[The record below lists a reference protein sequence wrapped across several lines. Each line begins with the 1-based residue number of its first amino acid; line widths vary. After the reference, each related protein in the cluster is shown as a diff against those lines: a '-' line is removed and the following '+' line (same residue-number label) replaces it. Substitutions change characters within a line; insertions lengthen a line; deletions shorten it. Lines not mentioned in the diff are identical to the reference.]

1 MNEARVRNGYEPVN
15 YRSGYFPHFQPGD
28 GDGIMGLFGRALGI
42 DTQVT
47 ALPTTING
55 LTHTFR
61 PGIQWFGNAQQR
73 LGFDTAYDAVEGF
86 DRYIEGVADVIYQT
100 DNIQKL
106 RALATQARYR
116 TGDEGIRKQV
126 DTVYADT
133 RLTEEEKRSKI
144 DSIYEDGRFALSNFV
159 VELEEYTNLLAN
171 KKSRA
176 DRNMEQALGRNM
188 YNLVKGLES
197 RVAANMVAINPASW
211 LTNFIPLTQGGA
223 MLDRG
228 ELLRGMWQT
237 LQSFKEN
244 DGIVDA
250 SAFLTNRKGSDPL
263 VRTWA
268 QKASATMSSPME
280 YIDQFTAGSLVRA
293 RYNQN
298 LKRGMSETAAMTEA
312 DNWTA
317 GVMADRSKGSTP
329 TLFNRSNPLT
339 KVFTQFQLEVNNQLS
354 YLFKDMPRAYKEKGL
369 AALAMALF
377 KFFLGAWLY
386 DEVYEYFIGRRPAL
400 DPLGILNDTVG
411 DITGYEL
418 PNLVELGVGAVT
430 GDMPSF
436 ETEKKNAYDTV
447 TETLGDVA
455 EELPFIGGVLGGG
468 RVPISSAL
476 PDWDNLLKT
485 VTSDTWSTKKKLAT
499 AGKELMNPLTYLA
512 LPFGGGQLK
521 KIYQGLSA
529 TIKGGSYSVDAEGND
544 LLQYPVYNDDPWQAA
559 LNAGQAMLF
568 GKTSL
573 KTGRDW
579 VESGFKSFGA
589 KETAAYQGMT
599 EAGVPEEDAY
609 NLLKELRGTKKTET
623 ESKAEAE
630 RRVLQAADISGDGKS
645 VVYYG
650 LMATD
655 KERELM
661 DALADSDADMGA
673 VTQVLLDVKNAGS
686 LKGAEASNAKRTA
699 LAESPLTDDEKREM
713 YRCLFGEKQEDGSY
727 TTSRDDDIMAF
738 EQAGLDFDT
747 FLKVQNEYTT
757 VNEKYSGASEK
768 AVEFSRWVN
777 SQNLAAEQAETVRD
791 CFKYYSQIPAEAA
804 RYDSFVS
811 AGLSDDAAYELANSL
826 NALEPEDGKDSVSG
840 LQRYRA
846 VVDAG
851 LSTEE
856 QMNVLG
862 EMMQESEY
870 SKLQTGYSYGVTPE
884 AYVAFRELLPKFDF
898 DGNGTFKQ
906 EEVEA
911 AIDSMGGGGNGI
923 VLPGAG
929 GGQSLTVT
937 QQAALWQL
945 ANKSWKPAKNPYS
958 TSVGQKVYDALN
970 AETESGIV
978 LPDGTSYTGGLVLPK
993 G

>member
-1 MNEARVRNGYEPVN
+1 MANRYTYDDFQKAMQS
-15 YRSGYFPHFQPGD
+15 SG
-28 GDGIMGLFGRALGI
+28 LGGQFS
-42 DTQVT
+42 D
-47 ALPTTING
+47 ADLK
-55 LTHTFR
+55 L
-61 PGIQWFGNAQQR
+61 AQQNP
-73 LGFDTAYDAVEGF
+73 DAGMSILKYKQ
-86 DRYIEGVADVIYQT
+86 DYKNATT
-100 DNIQKL
+100 DEA
-106 RALATQARYR
+106 RALANLGA
-116 TGDEGIRKQV
+116 EGIRSSYGGYTGGQRGANFYLDPLSPKDFQSSAAP
-126 DTVYADT
+126 TYKNNYADT
-133 RLTEEEKRSKI
+133 IS
-144 DSIYEDGRFALSNFV
+144 G
-159 VELEEYTNLLAN
+159 LLD
-171 KKSRA
+171 K
-176 DRNMEQALGRNM
+176 QLG
-188 YNLVKGLES
+188 Y
-197 RVAANMVAINPASW
+197 
-211 LTNFIPLTQGGA
+211 
-223 MLDRG
+223 
-228 ELLRGMWQT
+228 
-237 LQSFKEN
+237 
-244 DGIVDA
+244 
-250 SAFLTNRKGSDPL
+250 
-263 VRTWA
+263 
-268 QKASATMSSPME
+268 
-280 YIDQFTAGSLVRA
+280 
-293 RYNQN
+293 
-298 LKRGMSETAAMTEA
+298 
-312 DNWTA
+312 
-317 GVMADRSKGSTP
+317 
-329 TLFNRSNPLT
+329 
-339 KVFTQFQLEVNNQLS
+339 
-354 YLFKDMPRAYKEKGL
+354 
-369 AALAMALF
+369 
-377 KFFLGAWLY
+377 
-386 DEVYEYFIGRRPAL
+386 
-400 DPLGILNDTVG
+400 
-411 DITGYEL
+411 
-418 PNLVELGVGAVT
+418 
-430 GDMPSF
+430 
-436 ETEKKNAYDTV
+436 
-447 TETLGDVA
+447 
-455 EELPFIGGVLGGG
+455 
-468 RVPISSAL
+468 
-476 PDWDNLLKT
+476 
-485 VTSDTWSTKKKLAT
+485 
-499 AGKELMNPLTYLA
+499 
-512 LPFGGGQLK
+512 
-521 KIYQGLSA
+521 
-529 TIKGGSYSVDAEGND
+529 GSYSYGEAQPEYNNRYDATIQD
-544 LLQYPVYNDDPWQAA
+544 LLDQIVNRKDFSYNPENDQLYSQYRKQYTREGQRATQDTLGAAAAASGGIPSSYAVNAAAQAGDYYA
-559 LNAGQAMLF
+559 SQMTDKIPEL
-568 GKTSL
+568 
-573 KTGRDW
+573 
-579 VESGFKSFGA
+579 
-589 KETAAYQGMT
+589 YQL
-599 EAGVPEEDAY
+599 AY
-609 NLLKELRGTKKTET
+609 NKYMNDYNMKLSDLGAVQG
-623 ESKAEAE
+623 AEQSDYDKFLNEMQQYNTNRAFDYQTWMDE
-630 RRVLQAADISGDGKS
+630 
-645 VVYYG
+645 YG

-713 YRCLFGEKQEDGSY
+713 YRYLFGEKQEDGSY

-856 QMNVLG
+856 QMSVLG

-884 AYVAFRELLPKFDF
+884 AYVSFRELLPKFDF

>member
-1 MNEARVRNGYEPVN
+1 M
-15 YRSGYFPHFQPGD
+15 
-28 GDGIMGLFGRALGI
+28 
-42 DTQVT
+42 
-47 ALPTTING
+47 
-55 LTHTFR
+55 
-61 PGIQWFGNAQQR
+61 
-73 LGFDTAYDAVEGF
+73 
-86 DRYIEGVADVIYQT
+86 
-100 DNIQKL
+100 
-106 RALATQARYR
+106 
-116 TGDEGIRKQV
+116 
-126 DTVYADT
+126 
-133 RLTEEEKRSKI
+133 
-144 DSIYEDGRFALSNFV
+144 
-159 VELEEYTNLLAN
+159 
-171 KKSRA
+171 
-176 DRNMEQALGRNM
+176 
-188 YNLVKGLES
+188 
-197 RVAANMVAINPASW
+197 
-211 LTNFIPLTQGGA
+211 
-223 MLDRG
+223 
-228 ELLRGMWQT
+228 
-237 LQSFKEN
+237 
-244 DGIVDA
+244 
-250 SAFLTNRKGSDPL
+250 
-263 VRTWA
+263 
-268 QKASATMSSPME
+268 
-280 YIDQFTAGSLVRA
+280 
-293 RYNQN
+293 
-298 LKRGMSETAAMTEA
+298 
-312 DNWTA
+312 
-317 GVMADRSKGSTP
+317 
-329 TLFNRSNPLT
+329 
-339 KVFTQFQLEVNNQLS
+339 
-354 YLFKDMPRAYKEKGL
+354 
-369 AALAMALF
+369 
-377 KFFLGAWLY
+377 
-386 DEVYEYFIGRRPAL
+386 
-400 DPLGILNDTVG
+400 
-411 DITGYEL
+411 
-418 PNLVELGVGAVT
+418 
-430 GDMPSF
+430 
-436 ETEKKNAYDTV
+436 
-447 TETLGDVA
+447 
-455 EELPFIGGVLGGG
+455 PFIGGVLGGG

-485 VTSDTWSTKKKLAT
+485 VTSDTWSTKKTLAT

-645 VVYYG
+645 VAYYG

-661 DALADSDADMGA
+661 DTLADSDADMGA

-699 LAESPLTDDEKREM
+699 LAESPLTDDEKREV
-713 YRCLFGEKQEDGSY
+713 YRYLFGEKQEDGSY

-738 EQAGLDFDT
+738 EQAGMDFDT

-856 QMNVLG
+856 QMSVLS

-884 AYVAFRELLPKFDF
+884 AYVSFRELLPKFDF

-911 AIDSMGGGGNGI
+911 AIDSMGGGNGI

-929 GGQSLTVT
+929 GGQNLTVT

>member
-1 MNEARVRNGYEPVN
+1 
-15 YRSGYFPHFQPGD
+15 
-28 GDGIMGLFGRALGI
+28 
-42 DTQVT
+42 
-47 ALPTTING
+47 
-55 LTHTFR
+55 
-61 PGIQWFGNAQQR
+61 
-73 LGFDTAYDAVEGF
+73 
-86 DRYIEGVADVIYQT
+86 
-100 DNIQKL
+100 
-106 RALATQARYR
+106 
-116 TGDEGIRKQV
+116 
-126 DTVYADT
+126 
-133 RLTEEEKRSKI
+133 
-144 DSIYEDGRFALSNFV
+144 
-159 VELEEYTNLLAN
+159 
-171 KKSRA
+171 
-176 DRNMEQALGRNM
+176 
-188 YNLVKGLES
+188 
-197 RVAANMVAINPASW
+197 
-211 LTNFIPLTQGGA
+211 
-223 MLDRG
+223 
-228 ELLRGMWQT
+228 
-237 LQSFKEN
+237 
-244 DGIVDA
+244 
-250 SAFLTNRKGSDPL
+250 
-263 VRTWA
+263 
-268 QKASATMSSPME
+268 
-280 YIDQFTAGSLVRA
+280 
-293 RYNQN
+293 
-298 LKRGMSETAAMTEA
+298 MTEA
-312 DNWTA
+312 DSWTA

-400 DPLGILNDTVG
+400 DPIGILNDTVG

-447 TETLGDVA
+447 TGALGDVA

-499 AGKELMNPLTYLA
+499 AGKELTNPLTYLA

-529 TIKGGSYSVDAEGND
+529 TIRGGSYSVDAEGND
-544 LLQYPVYNDDPWQAA
+544 LLQYPVYNDNPLEA
-559 LNAGQAMLF
+559 LVNAGQAMIF

-573 KTGRDW
+573 KTGQEW
-579 VESGFKSFGA
+579 IEGGFKSLGA

-599 EAGVPEEDAY
+599 EAGVPQEDAY
-609 NLLKELRGTKKTET
+609 NLLKELRGATKTET
-623 ESKAEAE
+623 ETEAEAE
-630 RRVLQAADISGDGKS
+630 RRILQASNISGEGKS
-645 VVYYG
+645 VAYYG

-661 DALADSDADMGA
+661 DALADTDADMGA
-673 VTQVLLDVKNAGS
+673 VTTVLMDIKNAGS
-686 LKGAEASNAKRTA
+686 LTGAAASNAKRDA
-699 LAESPLTDDEKREM
+699 IAESALTDEEKKTV
-713 YRCLFGEKQEDGSY
+713 YRYTTGTKQDDGSY

-777 SQNLAAEQAETVRD
+777 SQDLTAEQADTVRD

-804 RYDSFVS
+804 RYDSFVA
-811 AGLSDDAAYELANSL
+811 AGLDDDAAYDLANSL
-826 NALEPEDGKDSVSG
+826 NALEPEDGKDSVSN
-840 LQRYRA
+840 LQRYRV

-851 LSTEE
+851 LSADE
-856 QMNVLG
+856 QMTVLS
-862 EMMQESEY
+862 EMMTESEY
-870 SKLQTGYSYGVTPE
+870 GKLQTGYSYGVTPE
-884 AYVAFRELLPKFDF
+884 AYVTFRELLPQFDL

-911 AIDSMGGGGNGI
+911 AIDSMGGGSGI
-923 VLPGAG
+923 VLPGG
-929 GGQSLTVT
+929 GSQSLTVT
-937 QQAALWQL
+937 QQAVLWQL
-945 ANKSWKPAKNPYS
+945 ANKSWKAKNNPYS

-970 AETESGIV
+970 AEDDSGIV

>member
-1 MNEARVRNGYEPVN
+1 M
-15 YRSGYFPHFQPGD
+15 
-28 GDGIMGLFGRALGI
+28 
-42 DTQVT
+42 
-47 ALPTTING
+47 
-55 LTHTFR
+55 
-61 PGIQWFGNAQQR
+61 
-73 LGFDTAYDAVEGF
+73 
-86 DRYIEGVADVIYQT
+86 
-100 DNIQKL
+100 
-106 RALATQARYR
+106 
-116 TGDEGIRKQV
+116 
-126 DTVYADT
+126 
-133 RLTEEEKRSKI
+133 
-144 DSIYEDGRFALSNFV
+144 
-159 VELEEYTNLLAN
+159 
-171 KKSRA
+171 
-176 DRNMEQALGRNM
+176 
-188 YNLVKGLES
+188 
-197 RVAANMVAINPASW
+197 
-211 LTNFIPLTQGGA
+211 
-223 MLDRG
+223 
-228 ELLRGMWQT
+228 
-237 LQSFKEN
+237 
-244 DGIVDA
+244 
-250 SAFLTNRKGSDPL
+250 
-263 VRTWA
+263 
-268 QKASATMSSPME
+268 
-280 YIDQFTAGSLVRA
+280 
-293 RYNQN
+293 
-298 LKRGMSETAAMTEA
+298 
-312 DNWTA
+312 
-317 GVMADRSKGSTP
+317 
-329 TLFNRSNPLT
+329 
-339 KVFTQFQLEVNNQLS
+339 
-354 YLFKDMPRAYKEKGL
+354 
-369 AALAMALF
+369 
-377 KFFLGAWLY
+377 
-386 DEVYEYFIGRRPAL
+386 
-400 DPLGILNDTVG
+400 
-411 DITGYEL
+411 
-418 PNLVELGVGAVT
+418 
-430 GDMPSF
+430 
-436 ETEKKNAYDTV
+436 
-447 TETLGDVA
+447 
-455 EELPFIGGVLGGG
+455 
-468 RVPISSAL
+468 
-476 PDWDNLLKT
+476 
-485 VTSDTWSTKKKLAT
+485 
-499 AGKELMNPLTYLA
+499 
-512 LPFGGGQLK
+512 
-521 KIYQGLSA
+521 
-529 TIKGGSYSVDAEGND
+529 
-544 LLQYPVYNDDPWQAA
+544 
-559 LNAGQAMLF
+559 
-568 GKTSL
+568 
-573 KTGRDW
+573 
-579 VESGFKSFGA
+579 
-589 KETAAYQGMT
+589 
-599 EAGVPEEDAY
+599 PEEDAY

>member
-1 MNEARVRNGYEPVN
+1 M
-15 YRSGYFPHFQPGD
+15 
-28 GDGIMGLFGRALGI
+28 
-42 DTQVT
+42 
-47 ALPTTING
+47 
-55 LTHTFR
+55 
-61 PGIQWFGNAQQR
+61 
-73 LGFDTAYDAVEGF
+73 
-86 DRYIEGVADVIYQT
+86 
-100 DNIQKL
+100 
-106 RALATQARYR
+106 
-116 TGDEGIRKQV
+116 
-126 DTVYADT
+126 
-133 RLTEEEKRSKI
+133 
-144 DSIYEDGRFALSNFV
+144 
-159 VELEEYTNLLAN
+159 
-171 KKSRA
+171 
-176 DRNMEQALGRNM
+176 
-188 YNLVKGLES
+188 
-197 RVAANMVAINPASW
+197 
-211 LTNFIPLTQGGA
+211 
-223 MLDRG
+223 
-228 ELLRGMWQT
+228 
-237 LQSFKEN
+237 
-244 DGIVDA
+244 
-250 SAFLTNRKGSDPL
+250 
-263 VRTWA
+263 
-268 QKASATMSSPME
+268 
-280 YIDQFTAGSLVRA
+280 
-293 RYNQN
+293 
-298 LKRGMSETAAMTEA
+298 
-312 DNWTA
+312 
-317 GVMADRSKGSTP
+317 
-329 TLFNRSNPLT
+329 
-339 KVFTQFQLEVNNQLS
+339 
-354 YLFKDMPRAYKEKGL
+354 
-369 AALAMALF
+369 
-377 KFFLGAWLY
+377 
-386 DEVYEYFIGRRPAL
+386 
-400 DPLGILNDTVG
+400 
-411 DITGYEL
+411 
-418 PNLVELGVGAVT
+418 
-430 GDMPSF
+430 
-436 ETEKKNAYDTV
+436 
-447 TETLGDVA
+447 
-455 EELPFIGGVLGGG
+455 
-468 RVPISSAL
+468 
-476 PDWDNLLKT
+476 
-485 VTSDTWSTKKKLAT
+485 
-499 AGKELMNPLTYLA
+499 
-512 LPFGGGQLK
+512 
-521 KIYQGLSA
+521 
-529 TIKGGSYSVDAEGND
+529 DAEGND

-699 LAESPLTDDEKREM
+699 LAESPLTDDEKREV
-713 YRCLFGEKQEDGSY
+713 YRYLFGEKREDGSY

-804 RYDSFVS
+804 RYDSFIS

-856 QMNVLG
+856 QMSVLG

-884 AYVAFRELLPKFDF
+884 AYVSFRELLPKFDF

-937 QQAALWQL
+937 QRAALWQL
-945 ANKSWKPAKNPYS
+945 ANKNWKPAKNPYS

-978 LPDGTSYTGGLVLPK
+978 LPDGTNYTGGLVLPK